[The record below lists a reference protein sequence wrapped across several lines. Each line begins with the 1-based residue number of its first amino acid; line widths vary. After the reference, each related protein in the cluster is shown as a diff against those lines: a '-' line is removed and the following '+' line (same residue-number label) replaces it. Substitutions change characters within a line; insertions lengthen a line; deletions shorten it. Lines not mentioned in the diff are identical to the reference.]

1 MISGNPNKNKKEWRE
16 ENWSGTYNYREM
28 LNERKVYQ
36 VSFTEFRKFSPS
48 ENNSKVVTNIQV
60 LRGMRKMKM
69 VNTIAFGSI
78 IKYADGN

>member
-1 MISGNPNKNKKEWRE
+1 MISGLPCKNKKKWRE
-16 ENWSGTYNYREM
+16 ENWSGTYHYREM

-48 ENNSKVVTNIQV
+48 ENNSKMVANIPV
-60 LRGMRKMKM
+60 LRGMRKMNM

-78 IKYADGN
+78 IK